1 MVKDHSEEEC
11 TVHCLY
17 VYCFLRRWLETWN
30 MNVTKFEIFQA
41 SLTSRNST
49 IESPMKPAQRAGW
62 MRQYPKSANG
72 PIVVLIRQLDIPI
85 KFVSLADTINRYY
98 PTVLNI
104 SKQNRYTV
112 KIVLTDRDEANHLT
126 NNPTFTSSHRVY
138 VPCHNVEIDGI
149 VYEPGLNPKDLLKHG
164 QGKFKNPDMESVPIV
179 RCNQLAKFS
188 ALENKYIPANGMRIT
203 FAGTVLPDFVE
214 YKRVISQY
222 DFLYR
227 KSCTVKDAI
236 NTDTLQSYAETLNG
250 LQKPCALADC
260 STFKAMALKL
270 KNQHKETSK
279 NNYLAATTGQ
289 EQQQQGPKKPIQTQ
303 SCDHPTPQQKPS
315 SKVTPF
321 FTLSQLISLICDAA
335 GIKDDWRETINVA
348 MPF

>member
-1 MVKDHSEEEC
+1 M
-11 TVHCLY
+11 
-17 VYCFLRRWLETWN
+17 ETKEPQFAK
-30 MNVTKFEIFQA
+30 V
-41 SLTSRNST
+41 
-49 IESPMKPAQRAGW
+49 KPAQRAGW

-72 PIVVLIRQLDIPI
+72 PFVVLIRQLDIPI

-214 YKRVISQY
+214 YKRVIIPVRLFIPKVMYCQRCYQY
-222 DFLYR
+222 GHTSKLCR
-227 KSCTVKDAI
+227 NPERTPEALCTSCKTAHNRI
-236 NTDTLQSYAETLNG
+236 Q
-250 LQKPCALADC
+250 DC

-289 EQQQQGPKKPIQTQ
+289 EQQQQGPKKPTQTQ

-335 GIKDDWRETINVA
+335 GIGDDWRETINVA
-348 MPF
+348 MPFWKHLWEFIVLKIPQLDPFVTY